1 MSVQRRH
8 DWASRLVAQVEAAR
22 QKPFAWGVAD
32 CCLTACDMVQAMTGV
47 DPASH
52 FRGRYS
58 TKAGAFRALRA
69 YAGGGLLE
77 TAMRIGTDLAMPE
90 VQPMSAQ
97 RGDVCLVDTLQGPAL
112 GICLGAQVAV
122 QGPLGLSLLPMH
134 QALRAWRV

>member
-22 QKPFAWGVAD
+22 QRPFAWGGAD

-47 DPASH
+47 DPAAH
-52 FRGRYS
+52 FRGRYK
-58 TKAGAFRALRA
+58 TKAGAFRALKA
-69 YAGGGLLE
+69 FAGGGLEE
-77 TAMRIGTDLAMPE
+77 TAQRITTGLAMPE
-90 VQPMSAQ
+90 VPPLAAQ
-97 RGDVCLVDTLQGPAL
+97 RGDVCLVETLQGPAL

-122 QGPLGLSLLPMH
+122 QGPLGLALLPMH